1 MANKRKQFTEEQ
13 RKDALQYLTD
23 HPDLSMRQCAENLGI
38 GYSTLNRFKAQAK
51 NSSDGEP
58 KFTGSGHYSNECEKE
73 NAQLRRQLRDAQEAL
88 KILKKAISILG
99 N

>member
-13 RKDALQYLTD
+13 RRDAVQYVED
-23 HPDLSMRQCAENLGI
+23 HPNLTMRQCADNLGI
-38 GYSTLNRFKAQAK
+38 SLSTLHRMKSKAK
-51 NSSDGEP
+51 NSPDSQPE
-58 KFTGSGHYSNECEKE
+58 FTGSGHYSSACEKE
-73 NAQLRRQLRDAQEAL
+73 NAQLKRELRDTQEAL

>member
-13 RKDALQYLTD
+13 RRDALQYLAD
-23 HPDLSMRQCAENLGI
+23 HPDLSIRQCAENLGI
-38 GYSTLNRFKAQAK
+38 GYSTLHRFKAQAN
-51 NSSDGEP
+51 NSPGGDP

-73 NAQLRRQLRDAQEAL
+73 NAQLRRQLRDTQEAL